1 MKYRYAFLSFLV
13 AFILQSTITIHFSL
27 FGASPNLVLCLVA
40 LFSFLYEKPYGMV
53 MGILFGLILD
63 ICFAP
68 VIGVSALGFF
78 LVALVLGAI
87 RHLLYQENL
96 LSVIFTGII
105 STGIYQVCGY
115 LCYFLLGMGYHP
127 LFVLRQTLVLLVWH
141 MVLLTVMYL
150 MIARRMEKYPN
161 DRYV

>member
-13 AFILQSTITIHFSL
+13 AFVLQSTIMIHFSV
-27 FGASPNLVLCLVA
+27 FGVAPNLVLCLVA

-53 MGILFGLILD
+53 MGIVFGLLLD

-68 VIGVSALGFF
+68 VIGVSALSFF
-78 LVALVLGAI
+78 LVALLLGSI

-96 LSVIFTGII
+96 LSVIVTGLL
-105 STGIYQVCGY
+105 STVVFQVCEY

-127 LFVLRQTLVLLVWH
+127 LFVLRQMLILLVWH
-141 MVLLTVMYL
+141 MVLLAVMYL